1 MALSF
6 SRRSA
11 ISWFSSGGAGAVVGA
26 VWALAFVSDMAGD
39 GWAQGGFEPGLRKMK
54 KNRGCASAQNP
65 LF

>member
-11 ISWFSSGGAGAVVGA
+11 ISWFSSSGAGAGA
-26 VWALAFVSDMAGD
+26 VWALAFVSDMAGG
-39 GWAQGGFEPGLRKMK
+39 GWAQEGVEPGLRKMK
-54 KNRGCASAQNP
+54 RKQGCARAQNP